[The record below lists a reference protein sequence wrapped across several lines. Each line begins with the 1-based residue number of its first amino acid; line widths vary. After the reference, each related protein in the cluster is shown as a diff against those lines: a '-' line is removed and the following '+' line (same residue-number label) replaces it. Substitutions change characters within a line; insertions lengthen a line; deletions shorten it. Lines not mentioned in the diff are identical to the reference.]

1 MSANQQELA
10 LPVPADRERSA
21 RRSHHPETPVPIPL
35 RVERWREILARLAGR
50 SPKGWGRC
58 LSSPGHRE
66 KFTLQNPKNL
76 NLESVYLSRSGWI
89 LSKRGSIMDPY
100 WNHSKRIHPMPVN
113 FSIKNVPDALA
124 GRLRQRAARNHR
136 SLQGEL
142 MAILEQSVTDE
153 VSLSSRQILDEVR
166 SLGLSTGSEA
176 TEMIREER
184 DGR

>member
-1 MSANQQELA
+1 
-10 LPVPADRERSA
+10 
-21 RRSHHPETPVPIPL
+21 
-35 RVERWREILARLAGR
+35 
-50 SPKGWGRC
+50 
-58 LSSPGHRE
+58 
-66 KFTLQNPKNL
+66 
-76 NLESVYLSRSGWI
+76 
-89 LSKRGSIMDPY
+89 
-100 WNHSKRIHPMPVN
+100 MPVN

-153 VSLSSRQILDEVR
+153 VSLSPRQILDEVR

-176 TEMIREER
+176 GEMIREER

>member
-1 MSANQQELA
+1 
-10 LPVPADRERSA
+10 
-21 RRSHHPETPVPIPL
+21 
-35 RVERWREILARLAGR
+35 
-50 SPKGWGRC
+50 
-58 LSSPGHRE
+58 
-66 KFTLQNPKNL
+66 
-76 NLESVYLSRSGWI
+76 
-89 LSKRGSIMDPY
+89 
-100 WNHSKRIHPMPVN
+100 MPVN
-113 FSIKNVPDALA
+113 FSIKNVPDELA

>member
-1 MSANQQELA
+1 
-10 LPVPADRERSA
+10 
-21 RRSHHPETPVPIPL
+21 
-35 RVERWREILARLAGR
+35 
-50 SPKGWGRC
+50 
-58 LSSPGHRE
+58 
-66 KFTLQNPKNL
+66 
-76 NLESVYLSRSGWI
+76 
-89 LSKRGSIMDPY
+89 
-100 WNHSKRIHPMPVN
+100 MPVN

-153 VSLSSRQILDEVR
+153 VSVSPRQILDEVR